1 MSAHIAELVR
11 PRAEPSRAG
20 GEVGDGR
27 DRAYEKWCRPGAAVT
42 PP

>member
-1 MSAHIAELVR
+1 MSAHVAERVR
-11 PRAEPSRAG
+11 PHAEPSRAG

-27 DRAYEKWCRPGAAVT
+27 DRAYGKWGHPGAAVT